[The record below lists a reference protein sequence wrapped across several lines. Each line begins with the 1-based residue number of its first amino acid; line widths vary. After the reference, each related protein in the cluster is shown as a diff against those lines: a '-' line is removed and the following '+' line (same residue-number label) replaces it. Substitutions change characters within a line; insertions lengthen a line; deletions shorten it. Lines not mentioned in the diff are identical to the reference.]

1 MAVTLNS
8 SFEALR
14 KAINESR
21 TGQVKVANNT
31 YATDIDGYGIQIAL
45 HGNVIAELYGPDDGA
60 FTLAGWGTVTTRS
73 RLSQILPRYLRV
85 SQSNRRQ
92 RLHARV
98 AFGGDG
104 EYVDIDMDTYG
115 WYSYRDGVLTSVEP
129 SRLSPRLVGRP

>member
-14 KAINESR
+14 EAINESR

-31 YATDIDGYGIQIAL
+31 YATDIDGHSIQIAL

-60 FTLAGWGTVTTRS
+60 FTLAGWGTATTRS
-73 RLSQILPRYLRV
+73 RLAQILPPYIRV
-85 SQSNRRQ
+85 SQRKMRQ
-92 RLHARV
+92 RVHARV

-104 EYVDIDMDTYG
+104 EYVDIEMNEYG
-115 WYSYRDGVLTSVEP
+115 WYSYRDGVLTSTEP
-129 SRLSPRLVGRP
+129 KRVAPRLARP